1 MAFTP
6 RRRAAR
12 RSLTAAAEKLADRL
26 AISATTRVGEGWQGE
41 AWDMYDDVPEVRTAC
56 RITGQAMS
64 QCRLVLAR
72 VNSNGEPSPLDDKEA
87 AAHPGTPLLNAF
99 AGGLG
104 GQAAFLDMLGTQL
117 TVPGE
122 GIAVGAL
129 DPEEALVSGDDFMRM
144 QLYSPD
150 QVRVVSRQITVR
162 TDESMQ
168 GDRAVNEDEG
178 LTAIRIWRPHPRRSW
193 QADSAVRSAMTALR
207 EIVLYDKHIE
217 ATGVSRLIS
226 AGLLGVPEG
235 LTLPGLPAE
244 NNEDEDVDP
253 FMRFLLRVMATAIA
267 DRSSAAA
274 RVPILIRGEAED
286 IAAMKKIDF
295 ATPFDAQ
302 VPQLRKDAIARF
314 GTAVDMPGELLTGFG
329 SLQHWTGALIT
340 DDWKNSYLPGL
351 MQIACWSLTTGWL
364 YKALPADTPA
374 DVILWYDDSG
384 VRTRENTG
392 PEAQAAFDRRAIS
405 AEALRRVLGFDDSD
419 APDDET
425 LRREIAISLLEK
437 APALA
442 PLLMPYLGFTF
453 TPEQLQLSTS
463 LSAVVGKAEAPGGPG
478 AAPGGVPPET
488 GNEPLPSP
496 IPGQAP
502 AALELERLFSGPHA

>member
-6 RRRAAR
+6 RRRAAS

-26 AISATTRVGEGWQGE
+26 AMSTTTRVGEGWHHE
-41 AWDMYDDVPEVRTAC
+41 AWDMYDVVPEVRTAC

-72 VNSNGEPSPLDDKEA
+72 VGPNGEPSPLDDEEA
-87 AAHPGTPLLNAF
+87 RTHPGTPLLNAF

-104 GQAAFLDMLGTQL
+104 GQSALLDMLGTML

-129 DPEEALVSGDDFMRM
+129 DPEEAQVSGDDFMRM
-144 QLYSPD
+144 QIYSPE
-150 QVRVVSRQITVR
+150 QVRVVSKSITVR
-162 TDESMQ
+162 MDENMRA
-168 GDRAVNEDEG
+168 DRQVLEEEG
-178 LTAIRIWRPHPRRSW
+178 MTAIRIWRPHPRRSW
-193 QADSAVRSAMTALR
+193 QADSAVRSSLTALR
-207 EIVLYDKHIE
+207 EIVLYDQHLE
-217 ATGVSRLIS
+217 ATGMSRLIS

-235 LTLPGLPAE
+235 MTLPGLPAE
-244 NNEDEDVDP
+244 NDQDADVDP
-253 FMRFLLRVMATAIA
+253 FMRFLMAVMSTAIK

-274 RVPILIRGEAED
+274 RVPILIRGEADD

-302 VPQLRKDAIARF
+302 VPQLRRDAIGRF
-314 GTAVDMPGELLTGFG
+314 GTAVDMPGELLTGYG

-364 YKALPADTPA
+364 YKALPSDTPA

-392 PEAQAAFDRRAIS
+392 PEAQAAYDRRAIS

-419 APDDET
+419 APDDAT
-425 LRREIAISLLEK
+425 LRRELAVAMLEK
-437 APALA
+437 SPALA
-442 PLLMPYLGFTF
+442 PLLMPYLGFEF
-453 TPEQLQLSTS
+453 TPEQLT
-463 LSAVVGKAEAPGGPG
+463 LSASLAAAMGQEHAAAPAGGP
-478 AAPGGVPPET
+478 PSTVPPET
-488 GNEPLPSP
+488 GNEPVSSP

-502 AALELERLFSGPHA
+502 AALDLERMFGAHS